1 MNINDIILFRREDRL
16 NILQWLKRLIE
27 AMEIIIFKQISAKQ
41 LDICLQIY
49 LNMKTNEYHWASY
62 NACGIWLHG
71 KDAI

>member
-1 MNINDIILFRREDRL
+1 
-16 NILQWLKRLIE
+16 
-27 AMEIIIFKQISAKQ
+27 MEIIIFKQISAKQ
-41 LDICLQIY
+41 LDVCLQIY